1 MRIYGIT
8 DRTLERLAELL
19 AFPAFSLGF
28 WALYL
33 FCGLTDMADGPVA
46 RRTGSA
52 NAFGAR
58 LDTAADA
65 VFLAAALGKLLPVLA
80 VPGWLWVWLVLIAA
94 IKIGNLLWG
103 FRHGKGLAAAH
114 TARNRRLTGIV
125 LFLLPLTLPW
135 AALRWSAVPVCALA
149 TAAAVQ
155 EGRVLRGGM
164 PRIPP
169 AGGNGGKQ
177 RGGDDL

>member
-8 DRTLERLAELL
+8 DRTPERLAELL

-33 FCGLTDMADGPVA
+33 FCGRTDMADGPVT

-80 VPGWLWVWLVLIAA
+80 VP
-94 IKIGNLLWG
+94 
-103 FRHGKGLAAAH
+103 
-114 TARNRRLTGIV
+114 
-125 LFLLPLTLPW
+125 
-135 AALRWSAVPVCALA
+135 VCALA
-149 TAAAVQ
+149 AAAAVQ
-155 EGRVLRGGM
+155 EGRGLRGGT

-169 AGGNGGKQ
+169 AGGNGEKQ